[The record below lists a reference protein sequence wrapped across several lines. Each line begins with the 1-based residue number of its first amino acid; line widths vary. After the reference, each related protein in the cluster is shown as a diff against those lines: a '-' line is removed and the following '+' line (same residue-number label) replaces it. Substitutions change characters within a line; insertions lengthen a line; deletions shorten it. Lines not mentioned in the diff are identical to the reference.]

1 MITGYDMESNRNL
14 DRIRVFA
21 GSSVPALAE
30 QTCAR
35 LGVPL
40 GDAVIDSFPD
50 GETTIKLE
58 DDVRGRDC
66 FVIQSTSPPVND
78 NLMELLIFIDSLRRA
93 SADRITAVIPYFG
106 YARQDRKAEG
116 RTPITAK
123 LVANMITTAGVDRV
137 LAMDLHA
144 DQIQGFF
151 DIPVDHLT
159 AAPMI
164 CGHFKSLNLN
174 DIVLVSPDVGNIKTA
189 NKFASQLGGELA
201 VIDKRRTG
209 GDRATAVN
217 IIGDV
222 AGKTVCIFDDMI
234 TTAGTATEAAR
245 LVREHGAVEV
255 CLAATHAVFAGP
267 AFERLSGAGLK
278 HLVITDTIALSA
290 EDSARLPNLTTLTVS
305 NLLAE
310 AIRRIHH
317 HESISA
323 LFKEPSDSCSAID
336 ARVGG

>member
-1 MITGYDMESNRNL
+1 MMACRDTRGEADLNRL
-14 DRIRVFA
+14 CVFA
-21 GSSVPALAE
+21 GSAVPDLVDRVCE
-30 QTCAR
+30 R
-35 LGVPL
+35 LGIQR
-40 GDAVIDSFPD
+40 GEAVIDQFPD

-66 FVIQSTSPPVND
+66 FVVQSTCPPVND

-106 YARQDRKAEG
+106 YARQDRKSEG

-123 LVANMITTAGVDRV
+123 LVANMIATAGVDRV

-159 AAPMI
+159 ATPVL
-164 CGHFKSLNLN
+164 CRHFESLNLEN
-174 DIVLVSPDVGNIKTA
+174 IAIVSPDIGNIKTA
-189 NKFASQLGGELA
+189 NKFASHLGGELA
-201 VIDKRRTG
+201 VIDKRRTS
-209 GDRATAVN
+209 GDHATAVN

-222 AGKTVCIFDDMI
+222 RGKTVCIFDDMV

-245 LVREHGAVEV
+245 LVREHGAVGV
-255 CLAATHAVFAGP
+255 CLGATHAVFAGP
-267 AFERLSGAGLK
+267 AFERLRKAEFA
-278 HLVITDTIALSA
+278 HLVVTDTIPMS
-290 EDSARLPNLTTLTVS
+290 EDAKAKLPNLTVLTVS
-305 NLLAE
+305 DLIAE

-323 LFKEPSDSCSAID
+323 LFKEHNDHQHQP
-336 ARVGG
+336 